1 MSSSAGIEAE
11 ALKPRTTATAL
22 RRQVNKHGG
31 ASKAQLTLDSLR
43 THKLSLA
50 RVLQILARQA
60 PLYRL
65 DDVRWT

>member
-1 MSSSAGIEAE
+1 MSSSTGIAAE
-11 ALKPRTTATAL
+11 ALKRRTTATAL
-22 RRQVNKHGG
+22 RRQVNKRGG

-43 THKLSLA
+43 TYKLSLA

-65 DDVRWT
+65 DDLRWT